1 MQCHIVKDL
10 LPSYVDG
17 LVSSE
22 TEKDVQEHL
31 VDCSD
36 CQLVYE
42 QMKAPI
48 SQTPLQTDVKEINF
62 LKKIKAKTIRSIIIG
77 VAAIIIVFGVLTWI
91 FAIGSPAKSSD
102 VSVETNHLGQDWV
115 IHFELT
121 NGKALSVRSEFTYGE
136 NESGDKI
143 VTGLILKPYAIQPS
157 KFLFECDNF
166 TTGYMGTEHPTSD
179 FTVTVRYKDKD
190 VVYSMTDEGLFE
202 LE

>member
-1 MQCHIVKDL
+1 MNCYVVKDL
-10 LPSYVDG
+10 LPNYIDE
-17 LVSSE
+17 LVSEE
-22 TEKDVQEHL
+22 TEKDITEHL
-31 VDCSD
+31 KNCPK
-36 CQLVYE
+36 CQILYE

-48 SQTPLQTDVKEINF
+48 APVPIKTDGKEINF
-62 LKKIKAKTIRSIIIG
+62 LKKIKAKTIRSIAIG